1 MGPDFLQQYASGSLA
16 YCEVMLW
23 PEALAAEALDSG
35 FYYGRTLPLG
45 FRYPGGADESL
56 GGGPQGGFAKLTHM
70 GKGEREVLEGPR
82 GTGGSSLTLML
93 LFPAP

>member
-23 PEALAAEALDSG
+23 PEALAAKALDSG
-35 FYYGRTLPLG
+35 FYYERPLPLG

-56 GGGPQGGFAKLTHM
+56 DGGPQGGFAKLIHM

-93 LFPAP
+93 LSPAP